1 MNMAVNS
8 SRSQSA
14 DLREGATDGKYRKAR
29 PDTAVAPMTGDEIT
43 RLNREHLH
51 APMNY
56 GFVNQQIPLDQ
67 RAIPGS

>member
-1 MNMAVNS
+1 MAVNS

-29 PDTAVAPMTGDEIT
+29 PDTAVAPATGGERTSLD
-43 RLNREHLH
+43 RSHLH

-56 GFVNQQIPLDQ
+56 GFVNDEIPLDA
-67 RAIPGS
+67 REVPGG